1 MTNDRKSASLSG
13 PMGRRETVPNIH
25 KDNTTAKNYFC
36 INGKNNPT
44 TEDYFHIKREN
55 KNTTEDYFPF
65 LKKNNSQPWSY
76 LLTKFFPIFAP
87 KTILLDMEMNNTRT
101 PQYPFERLYVSPFTR
116 RRGFNEQTLT
126 YTLVPMEQKRQ
137 RTGIELL
144 DLVVDCLIAGSD
156 PRSVAYKL
164 GITLEKLSASLIT
177 LTGLSTVSLR
187 KQWRMQLAHDL
198 LRYTNLPFT
207 DVMQRCGYT
216 SMPTFSNF
224 VRQAWGSTPKT
235 IRINAQRRDEIGK
248 YAL

>member
-1 MTNDRKSASLSG
+1 
-13 PMGRRETVPNIH
+13 
-25 KDNTTAKNYFC
+25 
-36 INGKNNPT
+36 
-44 TEDYFHIKREN
+44 
-55 KNTTEDYFPF
+55 
-65 LKKNNSQPWSY
+65 
-76 LLTKFFPIFAP
+76 
-87 KTILLDMEMNNTRT
+87 MEMNNTRT

-235 IRINAQRRDEIGK
+235 IRINAQRRRRAEERTDVGRVGHAFKNGNATGIAAKLLHRGQGRTAHGAKRTAGQGEARQLSQKLTLCGK
-248 YAL
+248 NGNVAASLNDVGYRAV

>member
-1 MTNDRKSASLSG
+1 MFPLLNYNTAWIKIAIESAIG
-13 PMGRRETVPNIH
+13 G
-25 KDNTTAKNYFC
+25 
-36 INGKNNPT
+36 G
-44 TEDYFHIKREN
+44 
-55 KNTTEDYFPF
+55 
-65 LKKNNSQPWSY
+65 
-76 LLTKFFPIFAP
+76 
-87 KTILLDMEMNNTRT
+87 
-101 PQYPFERLYVSPFTR
+101 
-116 RRGFNEQTLT
+116 EQ
-126 YTLVPMEQKRQ
+126 
-137 RTGIELL
+137 
-144 DLVVDCLIAGSD
+144 
-156 PRSVAYKL
+156 
-164 GITLEKLSASLIT
+164 KLSASLIT